1 MNPLDGWNEPLRRG
15 QSALDELARQKLE
28 ALREWP
34 DPLPLPVLP
43 AVPPFPLE
51 ILPEGLRRWV
61 GDLSDRTRYAPDFP
75 AVSVMV
81 GLGSLIGRK
90 IGIRLKARDDWT
102 EYANIWGLIVG
113 TPSVLKSP
121 AMRDGTRPLKRLQVA
136 AEQSH
141 EESVR
146 EHRSEIEICKM
157 QNDAAKETAKK
168 ALKAK
173 PGEAPALSLIDLPP
187 PPRER
192 VYWTTSATVEAL
204 SVLLEGNST
213 GLLVERDELSS
224 FLAHLEQEQ
233 QAEARG
239 FYLSGWSGKEGFRSD
254 RILRGRT
261 FIPAYALSV
270 LGGIQPGPLERYV
283 RGTFGG
289 ERADGLLQRFQLAVW
304 PEAPA
309 FDFVD
314 RWPDK
319 DLGSEVYRLFE
330 HADTMDPESF
340 ANTGNFDTQPY
351 VRLDTNA
358 QAEFVEWYTG
368 FMIQRRQIEAAG
380 AEHPALSAHFGKYPG
395 LLGKLVLILHIA
407 RLGGREV
414 SRETLL
420 MGLAWLEYLEGHAR
434 RIYHAVDAPQTDTA
448 RLLLARLRRGE
459 VKSPFT
465 AREVYRKCWH
475 GLASST
481 GVKAA
486 VELLADYGYL
496 SEVPQGQAVIGRPA
510 DPSFII
516 HPKVTRGEV

>member
-1 MNPLDGWNEPLRRG
+1 MGSFKTSVLDDQAAE
-15 QSALDELARQKLE
+15 K
-28 ALREWP
+28 LRELQAGAWP
-34 DPLPLPVLP
+34 DPLPLPTLP
-43 AVPPFPLE
+43 AVPAFPMD
-51 ILPEGLRRWV
+51 ILPECLRRWV

-75 AVSVMV
+75 AVSAMV
-81 GLGSLIGRK
+81 ALGSLVGRK
-90 IGIRLKARDDWT
+90 VGIRLKARDDWT
-102 EYANIWGLIVG
+102 EYGNVWGLIVG

-136 AEQSH
+136 AEAAHVDAMQTH
-141 EESVR
+141 KADAD
-146 EHRSEIEICKM
+146 IAKM
-157 QNDAAKETAKK
+157 KNDAAREAAKK

-173 PGEAPALSLIDLPP
+173 PGEIPALSLIDLPMP
-187 PPRER
+187 PKER

-204 SVLLEGNST
+204 SVLLEGNPT

-283 RGTFGG
+283 RGTFNG

-304 PEAPA
+304 PDMPSFE
-309 FDFVD
+309 FVD

-330 HADTMDPESF
+330 YADALDPESF
-340 ANTGNFDTQPY
+340 ANAGNYGTPPY
-351 VRLDTNA
+351 VRFDAEA

-368 FMIQRRQIEAAG
+368 FMVQRREIESSG
-380 AEHPALSAHFGKYPG
+380 AEHSALSAHFGKYPG

-407 RLGGREV
+407 GRGGREV
-414 SRETLL
+414 TLQTLL

-434 RIYHAVDAPQTDTA
+434 RIYHAADAPQADTA

-465 AREVYRKCWH
+465 ARDVYRRNWS
-475 GLASST
+475 GLNDT
-481 GVKAA
+481 KRVKAA

-496 SEVPQGQAVIGRPA
+496 KEAPQGQAIIGRPS
-510 DPSFII
+510 DPAYLI
-516 HPKVTRGEV
+516 HPMVTRGEA